1 MKIGK
6 IENKGA
12 VMTNKLT
19 IRMREDGKCDFES
32 KHPISFEDLL
42 SVVMSLSL
50 GYMRRM
56 TENAPAEAH
65 EHVKGEL
72 YDAFN
77 KAASHTLEAFA
88 PEYEL
93 RPGLTAQALLEM
105 ENDIVMRGDL
115 DKIEVGS

>member
-1 MKIGK
+1 
-6 IENKGA
+6 
-12 VMTNKLT
+12 MTNKLT

-32 KHPISFEDLL
+32 KHPIGFEDLL

-50 GYMRRM
+50 GYMRRT
-56 TENAPAEAH
+56 TEKAPEEAQAY
-65 EHVKGEL
+65 VKGEL

-77 KAASHTLEAFA
+77 KAASHTLETFA

-115 DKIEVGS
+115 EAVERGS